1 MHIFHVVANHINL
14 NGKTTAYDGFSCLKI
29 RFLTLLKDRNLLH

>member
-14 NGKTTAYDGFSCLKI
+14 NGKTTAYDGFSYLKI
-29 RFLTLLKDRNLLH
+29 DS